1 MRSDLVDALKLDL
14 AGPRNRNGDS
24 TEVLPQQPSRWYLT
38 GFLVPFDAG
47 AAQSSDPDVG
57 DDIDGNGDGS
67 GTDDDVVPERVAAS
81 KTRFPSSMGLS
92 VLLPLQTKP
101 SSSTPSPAAAG
112 GCPGPTNPAM
122 QFSPAGRVSGV
133 GFRVSGMK
141 ITMPTQTRRPPMK

>member
-1 MRSDLVDALKLDL
+1 VSPMNPVSIRSELVSALQLDLV
-14 AGPRNRNGDS
+14 GPQGSNGAAA
-24 TEVLPQQPSRWYLT
+24 EVLPQQPSRWYLT

-101 SSSTPSPAAAG
+101 SSSTNPTPGSALRAAKRCWLMCSSPSAG
-112 GCPGPTNPAM
+112 AVTSRCLALTDCG
-122 QFSPAGRVSGV
+122 
-133 GFRVSGMK
+133 
-141 ITMPTQTRRPPMK
+141 